1 MFYGLAEYQEY
12 YAKRISVFIALASIT
27 LAEHTTGQLASI
39 ADNYDAYDNTMTL
52 LNKHEI
58 MAGKSYWWD
67 LEYKGES
74 IVSSNPVWDDED
86 RFFVYQNHS
95 PSGASLRCIELFAQN
110 IKMNRF

>member
-1 MFYGLAEYQEY
+1 
-12 YAKRISVFIALASIT
+12 
-27 LAEHTTGQLASI
+27 
-39 ADNYDAYDNTMTL
+39 MTL

-58 MAGKSYWWD
+58 MAGKNYWWD
-67 LEYKGES
+67 LEYDAWCNSFPEECFAKGES
-74 IVSSNPVWDDED
+74 IVSSNLIWDDED